1 MALSKEIIEKSE
13 PLKGLSEAQIEA
25 IVTLSANDEQTV
37 INGKF
42 ATLHNELDTAIKE
55 VTGVDKTTNEKTSSY
70 LKRVLGDQKSAIDGL
85 TADKTTLTGKV
96 ADLEGQI
103 AKGAGNEELIKQKEA
118 TIANLTEQYNTLKG
132 EKDKMEAEHKA
143 SLLNMR
149 IDTELNA
156 ALGGIA
162 IKADANPEIVSVL
175 KKQVMEALKSERKPS
190 YISDNN
196 GGEVLVFHNAD
207 GSEAR
212 NSNNNLSFF
221 TAKELLTEGLSK
233 YGIVEDGKPQ
243 GGAGGAGSL
252 PKPKTAVTGA
262 KSRTEFGEIAEN
274 IAHSKGLTRGTREFD
289 DEVVRIM
296 EENKAVYDALP
307 RT

>member
-1 MALSKEIIEKSE
+1 MAITRELIEKSE

-25 IVTLSANDEQTV
+25 IVTMSANDEQTV

-55 VTGVDKTTNEKTSSY
+55 VSGVEKTTNEKTSTY
-70 LKRVLGDQKSAIDGL
+70 LRRVLGEQKASIEGL
-85 TADKTTLTGKV
+85 TTDKTTLTGKV
-96 ADLEGQI
+96 TELEGQI
-103 AKGAGNEELIKQKEA
+103 AKGAGNEELIRQKEA

-132 EKDKMEAEHKA
+132 EKDRMEADNKA
-143 SLLNMR
+143 ALLNMR

-156 ALGGIA
+156 ALGDIA
-162 IKADANPEIVSVL
+162 FKADANPEIVSVL
-175 KKQVMEALKSERKPS
+175 KKQAVESLKNERKPS
-190 YISDNN
+190 YVSDNN

-212 NSNNNLSFF
+212 NTNNLSFF
-221 TAKELLTEGLSK
+221 TAKELLTESLSK

-243 GGAGGAGSL
+243 GGAGGGGSI
-252 PKPKTAVTGA
+252 PKPKTSVTGA
-262 KSRTEFGEIAEN
+262 KNRAEFNEIAEN

-296 EENKAVYDALP
+296 DENKAVYDALP